1 MEKSIAQ
8 KALEFAEQFYKGE
21 ASGHDYFHTLRVYK
35 NAELLLKNKPDADS
49 EVCLLAAILHD
60 VDDRKISPLTHE
72 GKGNA
77 RKFLRENNYDTEKI
91 DFICKIISEVSFSE
105 NTGKPDTIESQIVQ
119 DSDRLDAI
127 GAIGIARTFA
137 YGGKHGREIY
147 NPEIKPNVNQSKEQ
161 YKNSESPTINH
172 FYEKLLLLEDLM
184 NTPEGKSVARTRTD
198 YIKNYLEE
206 FFAEW
211 NGER

>member
-1 MEKSIAQ
+1 MEESIID
-8 KALEFAEQFYKGE
+8 KALDFAKEFFSGE

-35 NAELLLKNKPDADS
+35 NAEYLLSNTPEADR
-49 EVCLLAAILHD
+49 EICLLGAILHD
-60 VDDRKISPLTHE
+60 VDDLKISPETHE
-72 GKGNA
+72 NKDNA
-77 RKFLRENNYDTEKI
+77 RWFLTDNGYDKDKI
-91 DFICKIISEVSFSE
+91 DFICKVISEVSFGE
-105 NTGKPDTIESQIVQ
+105 NDGKPESIESQLVQ

-137 YGGKHGREIY
+137 YGGNHGREIY
-147 NPEIKPNVNQSKEQ
+147 NPDIKPNLSRNKDE
-161 YKNSESPTINH
+161 YKKSNSPTINH

-184 NTPEGKSVARTRTD
+184 NTSEGKKIAKNRTI
-198 YIKNYLEE
+198 YMKGFLEE

>member
-1 MEKSIAQ
+1 MEKNIVDL
-8 KALEFAEQFYKGE
+8 ALEFAENFYKGE

-35 NAELLLKNKPDADS
+35 NAELLLKNNPNADG
-49 EVCLLAAILHD
+49 EICLLAAILHD
-60 VDDRKISPLTHE
+60 VDDRKISPQTHAD
-72 GKGNA
+72 KGNA
-77 RKFLRENNYDTEKI
+77 RKFLLENNYEADKI
-91 DFICKIISEVSFSE
+91 EFICKIISEVSFSE

-147 NPEIKPNVNQSKEQ
+147 NPDIKPNVNQSKEE
-161 YKNSESPTINH
+161 YKNSEAPTINH
-172 FYEKLLLLEDLM
+172 FYEKLLLLEGMM
-184 NTPEGKSVARTRTD
+184 NTHEGKSVARNRTE
-198 YIKNYLEE
+198 YMKKFLEE

-211 NGER
+211 DGER

>member
-8 KALEFAEQFYKGE
+8 KALDFAENFYKGE

-35 NAELLLKNKPDADS
+35 NAELLLKNKPDADR

-60 VDDRKISPLTHE
+60 VDDRKISPSTHE
-72 GKGNA
+72 SKGNA

-91 DFICKIISEVSFSE
+91 EFICKIISEVSFSE
-105 NTGKPDTIESQIVQ
+105 NSCRPDTIEGQIVQ

-127 GAIGIARTFA
+127 GAIGIARTFS

-147 NPEIKPNVNQSKEQ
+147 NPEIKPNVNQSKEE
-161 YKNSESPTINH
+161 YKKSESPTINH

-198 YIKNYLEE
+198 YMKNYLEE

-211 NGER
+211 NGKR

>member
-1 MEKSIAQ
+1 MEKSIIE
-8 KALEFAEQFYKGE
+8 KALNFAKDFFNGE

-35 NAELLLKNKPDADS
+35 NAELLLKNKPNADG
-49 EVCLLAAILHD
+49 EICLLAAILHD
-60 VDDRKISPLTHE
+60 VDDRKISPLTHKS
-72 GKGNA
+72 KGNA
-77 RKFLRENNYDTEKI
+77 RKFLSENNYDTDKI
-91 DFICKIISEVSFSE
+91 EFICKIISEVSFGE

-198 YIKNYLEE
+198 YMKNYLEE